1 MAIYQISRIQVRSG
15 KKGGSTG
22 VPQLATGEFAWAVDS
37 QELFIGNGPLFDGA
51 PEIGNTR
58 ILTEHDMLSAPVTS
72 VNGMTGDVVI
82 DSATAGIAVITDV
95 TFQDG
100 GSADQITNRVRSNNE
115 ETLDACTVWTENF
128 TVLFLATTGS
138 ASLVPDVQINVNDTG
153 WQTLNSSNFY
163 PSADKSVW
171 YGSYDIDEA
180 GSETI
185 VAIRHIEN
193 PSVISTCTIT
203 SVASPEIDTFEFTGA
218 YPGSQTQ
225 YSEDQQVN
233 ITVTSIEEFVAV
245 EFEHTAFTAAKGPI
259 GEQSTGGAV
268 TTFNTAVTVAN
279 RGNTTQSFPA
289 WIRIKNSENVW
300 SEWRSTDIVSSVDHV
315 NLINLNNSLPSISY
329 GGISYTAGQAIKT
342 SAGGNISGITY
353 SNVTDVE
360 FASTQVTISDP
371 TVIEASK
378 TIGANAAVY
387 NITSPNINIALT
399 NANNGRTATANW
411 LVNIANIEPTVTIT
425 KPSGRY
431 QTGKGYTAVTSP
443 IGSEYAAAP
452 SYTITIISNQQLLQ
466 APELTASKGVFQ
478 GSWVTSDGG
487 FTWNRVLKILD
498 GVALGAGALTDL
510 TVRSLSDEQYI
521 TATPAN
527 GSYTVGGFASRSGK
541 FPAQT
546 AIAAIGTYVSDF
558 SNSTKLIITVG
569 EVNSTYVGNADDV
582 PYVPGTNHTVTI
594 ADNTGAYDPAGNYL
608 RINEPTTVINGNTEG
623 QLGFTIEEQA

>member
-1 MAIYQISRIQVRSG
+1 MPIFQISKIQIRRG
-15 KKGGSTG
+15 KKNSETSI
-22 VPQLATGEFAWAVDS
+22 PNLASGELAWAIDS
-37 QELFIGNGPLFDGA
+37 QELFIGNGSLAEGA
-51 PEIGNTR
+51 PSIGNTR
-58 ILTEHDMLSAPVTS
+58 ILTEQDILGFNAPVTS

-171 YGSYDIDEA
+171 YGSYDIDDA

-245 EFEHTAFTAAKGPI
+245 EFEHTAFTATKGPI

-300 SEWRSTDIVSSVDHV
+300 SDWRSTDIVSSVDHV
-315 NLINLNNSLPSISY
+315 NLIALNNSLPSISY
-329 GGISYTAGQAIKT
+329 SSISYTAGQAVKT
-342 SAGGNISGITY
+342 GATASISGISY
-353 SNVTDVE
+353 SNVTDVV
-360 FASTQVTISDP
+360 FTSSQLSISDP
-371 TVIEASK
+371 T
-378 TIGANAAVY
+378 TIGTPKTATANQAVY
-387 NITSPNINIALT
+387 NITSTNVSVALT

-452 SYTITIISNQQLLQ
+452 S
-466 APELTASKGVFQ
+466 
-478 GSWVTSDGG
+478 
-487 FTWNRVLKILD
+487 
-498 GVALGAGALTDL
+498 
-510 TVRSLSDEQYI
+510 
-521 TATPAN
+521 
-527 GSYTVGGFASRSGK
+527 
-541 FPAQT
+541 
-546 AIAAIGTYVSDF
+546 
-558 SNSTKLIITVG
+558 
-569 EVNSTYVGNADDV
+569 
-582 PYVPGTNHTVTI
+582 
-594 ADNTGAYDPAGNYL
+594 
-608 RINEPTTVINGNTEG
+608 
-623 QLGFTIEEQA
+623 